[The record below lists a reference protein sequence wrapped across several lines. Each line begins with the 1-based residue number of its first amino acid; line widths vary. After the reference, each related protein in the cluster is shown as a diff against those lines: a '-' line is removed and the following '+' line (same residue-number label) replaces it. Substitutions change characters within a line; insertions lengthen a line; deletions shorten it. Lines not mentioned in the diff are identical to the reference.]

1 MINFLFY
8 KYCFKQT
15 KDGNLFSVEDQVK
28 LTPEY
33 VNDMFAKHLEFVV
46 TKGTKS
52 LNLFG
57 IRTDRKKEE
66 APESYGNTIVNFHNG
81 VFMLFV
87 HNNKTK
93 KIVPKE
99 IEEEIKVDH
108 HPYTCVI
115 IDTRQGSQ
123 AILVQ
128 QKKNAFPD
136 TDYVVNLS

>member
-15 KDGNLFSVEDQVK
+15 QEGNLFSAEGHEKV
-28 LTPEY
+28 TPES

-57 IRTDRKKEE
+57 TKTDSKKEE
-66 APESYGNTIVNFHNG
+66 APESYGNSIVNFHNG

-99 IEEEIKVDH
+99 IEEEIKVED
-108 HPYTCVI
+108 
-115 IDTRQGSQ
+115 RKS
-123 AILVQ
+123 
-128 QKKNAFPD
+128 
-136 TDYVVNLS
+136 VV